1 MIRNQERQEQAMEFT
16 PNQINLLVSAA
27 FNAGCRDDS
36 FDIEEMI
43 WEVHSILNLSKRLRD
58 RIPVED
64 VYKWF
69 GVKPTW
75 DHSEQDV
82 VKD

>member
-1 MIRNQERQEQAMEFT
+1 MVLT
-16 PNQINLLVSAA
+16 PNQIQQLVSAA
-27 FNAGCRDDS
+27 FHAGREGDS
-36 FDIEEMI
+36 FDAEDTI
-43 WEVHSILNLSKRLRD
+43 WAVHSILNQGKSLRD
-58 RIPVED
+58 WIPVQD